1 MTSSSTCLLFFQ
13 SRRQNKSTFLKTL
26 VDMCI
31 KMSTC
36 GNKTENTW
44 NGLKWMSSPVNCTSA
59 NILACRYTVRHVE
72 INKGQMKS
80 CEICLHMWTAHFL
93 HIFTCGPK
101 FRLVETKQKTWR
113 NVYILI
119 HMWKC
124 AQMCNS
130 HVKTYISRCRK
141 KTEDTRKHVKWMS
154 SLVSCTFSHIF
165 TCAVEFKYVK
175 INSKCDTFTWEKGH
189 GWRPQESLWLQ

>member
-59 NILACRYTVRHVE
+59 NIIACRYTVRHVE
-72 INKGQMKS
+72 INKGQIKS

-119 HMWKC
+119 HMWI
-124 AQMCNS
+124 A
-130 HVKTYISRCRK
+130 HFR
-141 KTEDTRKHVKWMS
+141 
-154 SLVSCTFSHIF
+154 TFSHVDINFHMWKQNREHIKTYGNIDAHVQICISVQF
-165 TCAVEFKYVK
+165 TCEGIDF
-175 INSKCDTFTWEKGH
+175 
-189 GWRPQESLWLQ
+189 